1 MITIEKIKSEAKKA
15 LEYDTVAERV
25 CGYRY
30 VLTLIVDY
38 IFEKKNVKK
47 PEKASLL
54 ELIDG
59 ETVCDYIN
67 DADIIKS
74 LHYIR
79 ILGINAEHNQ
89 KVKKSEEKL
98 AQSNLTYVIGLIESQ
113 ENGKRDLY
121 QKPPYMSEAATRKLY
136 IDLYLREAGWDVLET
151 ENVAI
156 AGKAGIEIK
165 VDGMPNSQGVGFCDY
180 VLYGRDGKPL
190 AIVEAKKTSVS
201 PEKGRHQV
209 DLYGECMKAVYGYK
223 PVLYYTNGYIIKV
236 IDGLYPDRNVM
247 AFHTIDELERMIQKR
262 DRKDITDT
270 KVNPEIAGRPYQS
283 MAITNICEWLNL
295 KHRRGLLVMATG
307 TGKTRVSIALVD
319 VLTRNNWVK
328 NVLFLADRT
337 SLVHQAK
344 VNFNKLLP
352 DMSICELSGSDEKDY
367 NARLMFCTY
376 QTMINYIDSEDKR
389 FSSGRF
395 DLIIIDEAH
404 RSIFN
409 KYGSIFKYFDSLLV
423 GLTATPKNEVD
434 ASTYQLFN
442 CEQDEPDF
450 AYSLEEAIADHYLVP
465 YKVEGR
471 TTKLLSQGIRYSDL
485 TQDDKEK
492 VDSILVDDLDPDFV
506 IPKETLFKIF
516 YNEET
521 CKRVLEDLM
530 ENGLRVDQG
539 ERIGKTIIFAY
550 NHRHAQMIVDT
561 FKKIY
566 PKYGDNYCQLID
578 NKVKHAGLLIDKF
591 DEDDDFRIAV
601 SVDMLD
607 TGIDV
612 PSVLN
617 LVFFKPVK
625 SKIKFVQMIGRG
637 TRLCTNLIDGKD
649 KEYFLI
655 YDYCGNFEYFDEN
668 PDGATNNNGK
678 TLTQRLFD
686 LKLDILVELQK
697 YEHQSNPVH
706 KEYYDILKPELI
718 EKVKEIK
725 NNSSKIAVREK
736 MEYVD
741 KYFDDDRWQAL
752 SILEAKEIQLHL
764 SKLIDSEQNQVKG
777 SLSFDFKML
786 MAELSVLS
794 NGSIAEATKQVSQVR
809 KISRLLLDNATIP
822 SISDKAETLQSLLST
837 EFWEAPTVDKLEE
850 YRKEIRDLV
859 QYIIN
864 VIPPVDIIVDDKVI
878 DVDYTGNGL
887 VDIRT
892 YREKIIDYLA
902 EHTDN
907 KTIKKIHNL
916 EKIDADDI
924 KELERILWE
933 ELGTQE
939 DYEKLT
945 DISNLAVLKSV
956 VDYVGIPDG
965 EKADVFRFIGEKN
978 LHQLSEKCREL
989 GVSDEKFAILKGI
1002 VSLHGTPEKVFPK
1015 AEKLL
1020 KDIDCRETF
1029 AQFKKIVLALD
1040 NQKEVNIDFSVVDN
1054 VHYYNGIVFKGFVEG
1069 IPNSVL
1075 SGGQYDA
1082 LLKKMKLKKGAVGF
1096 AVYLDML
1103 ELLNS
1108 ARNDYDVDAV
1118 LVYDSDASFALI
1130 KSELKKLGE
1139 EGSVLAVSKIP
1150 ENIRYKK
1157 LVQLQKGKVN
1167 TIENNA

>member
-1 MITIEKIKSEAKKA
+1 MTNFDFLNGKSEYDEIKSLCADLESGKPSEIAVKCRTA
-15 LEYDTVAERV
+15 LFAVVNFIYNKQGVSV
-25 CGYRY
+25 
-30 VLTLIVDY
+30 
-38 IFEKKNVKK
+38 
-47 PEKASLL
+47 PEKATML
-54 ELIDG
+54 ELLDG
-59 ETVCDYIN
+59 N
-67 DADIIKS
+67 IIAPFVNNPVILES
-74 LHYIR
+74 LHFIR
-79 ILGINAEHNQ
+79 KLGINAQHD
-89 KVKKSEEKL
+89 VHIKKSQSKL
-98 AQSNLTYVIGLIESQ
+98 AIDNLAFFVEFVFRKFNQPESIS
-113 ENGKRDLY
+113 EIVVPK
-121 QKPPYMSEAATRKLY
+121 YMSEADTRKIY
-136 IDLYLREAGWDVLET
+136 IDLYLGEAGWDV
-151 ENVAI
+151 
-156 AGKAGIEIK
+156 IE
-165 VDGMPNSQGVGFCDY
+165 PNSSTTLKDGTVVSSGTPIPSKACSEIPVAGLPNRSGIGFCDY
-180 VLYGRDGKPL
+180 VLYGKDGKPL
-190 AIVEAKKTSVS
+190 AIVEAKKTSVDAVVGS
-201 PEKGRHQV
+201 EQV
-209 DLYGECMKAVYGYK
+209 KQYGECMKAQYGYV
-223 PVLYYTNGYIIKV
+223 PVLYYTNGYEIYV
-236 IDGLYPDRNVM
+236 VDGLYPARRVL
-247 AFHTIDELERMIQKR
+247 AFHTLQELELMLQRRSRNDIADLTIR
-262 DRKDITDT
+262 DDIS
-270 KVNPEIAGRPYQS
+270 GRPYQK
-283 MAITNICEWLNL
+283 MAITNICERFNA
-295 KHRRGLLVMATG
+295 KHRRGLIVMATG
-307 TGKTRVSIALVD
+307 TGKTRVSISLVD

-337 SLVHQAK
+337 SLVKQAFK
-344 VNFNKLLP
+344 NFKKILP
-352 DMSICELSGSDEKDY
+352 NMTYCVLNDKTLADDKD
-367 NARLMFCTY
+367 ARITFSTH
-376 QTMINYIDSEDKR
+376 QTMINLIDAENKE
-389 FSSGRF
+389 FSSARF

-471 TTKLLSQGIRYSDL
+471 TTKLLSQGIKYADL

-637 TRLCTNLIDGKD
+637 TRLCTNLVDGKD

-655 YDYCGNFEYFDEN
+655 FDYCGNFEYFDEN

-718 EKVKEIK
+718 EKVKDIK
-725 NNSSKIAVREK
+725 NNSSKIAVRGK

-764 SKLIDSEQNQVKG
+764 SKLIDSEQNQAKG

-878 DVDYTGNGL
+878 DVNYTGNGL

-916 EKIDADDI
+916 EKIDVNDV

-945 DISNLAVLKSV
+945 DISNLAVFIRSIVGIEQDVINEKFGEFLSGNTLNSQQQEFVKAIIDYVRENGDIIAQDLVEKSPFDSEDIVALFGTNISV
-956 VDYVGIPDG
+956 VKSI
-965 EKADVFRFIGEKN
+965 I
-978 LHQLSEKCREL
+978 
-989 GVSDEKFAILKGI
+989 
-1002 VSLHGTPEKVFPK
+1002 
-1015 AEKLL
+1015 
-1020 KDIDCRETF
+1020 ET
-1029 AQFKKIVLALD
+1029 I
-1040 NQKEVNIDFSVVDN
+1040 
-1054 VHYYNGIVFKGFVEG
+1054 H
-1069 IPNSVL
+1069 NSII
-1075 SGGQYDA
+1075 A
-1082 LLKKMKLKKGAVGF
+1082 A
-1096 AVYLDML
+1096 
-1103 ELLNS
+1103 
-1108 ARNDYDVDAV
+1108 
-1118 LVYDSDASFALI
+1118 
-1130 KSELKKLGE
+1130 
-1139 EGSVLAVSKIP
+1139 
-1150 ENIRYKK
+1150 
-1157 LVQLQKGKVN
+1157 
-1167 TIENNA
+1167 